1 MCRYVL
7 VCKVSEPE
15 IPVLQMNPNR
25 LASKKFD
32 IKMRPKKLAE
42 GESFFPSSSEIS
54 DTEIEKNSRKNNT
67 EM

>member
-1 MCRYVL
+1 
-7 VCKVSEPE
+7 
-15 IPVLQMNPNR
+15 MNPNQ
-25 LASKKFD
+25 LVSKKFD
-32 IKMRPKKLAE
+32 TIKMRPKKLAE